1 MVRYKT
7 EPGEKEQKILAE
19 ISLNTPNNLKRRKVT
34 SVVSAVLCVIYAA
47 FAVWMFVRGVVDNG
61 FLLLGFAVLFLLIIL
76 FSKKFQLSI
85 MQKVMKKKNNAVLGG
100 TFEYVIDDDGVAI
113 TSPLGTGKNNW
124 SAFDRWGEQDGYI
137 YLVRLDNN
145 VVLMDKSRLTPDELK
160 ELERLLENVKNEP
173 DWKNFPTSRLSRAA
187 LANGSP
193 PITARRCS
201 QMHMFCMMCLSTEKT
216 SINPR

>member
-7 EPGEKEQKILAE
+7 EVGEREQKILTE
-19 ISLNTPNNLKRRKVT
+19 ISLNTPNNLKMSRVT
-34 SVVSAVLCVIYAA
+34 SIVSAVLCVIYAA
-47 FAVWMFVRGVVDNG
+47 FAVWMFAHGVVGYG

-76 FSKKFQLSI
+76 FFKKFQLGV
-85 MQKVMKKKNNAVLGG
+85 MQKVMKKKNTAFSGV

-160 ELERLLENVKNEP
+160 ELERLLGNVK
-173 DWKNFPTSRLSRAA
+173 K
-187 LANGSP
+187 
-193 PITARRCS
+193 
-201 QMHMFCMMCLSTEKT
+201 
-216 SINPR
+216 

>member
-34 SVVSAVLCVIYAA
+34 SAVSAVLCVIYAA

-85 MQKVMKKKNNAVLGG
+85 MQKVMKKKSNAVLGG
-100 TFEYVIDDDGVAI
+100 TLEYVIDDDGELDALLV
-113 TSPLGTGKNNW
+113 GKYTV
-124 SAFDRWGEQDGYI
+124 E
-137 YLVRLDNN
+137 
-145 VVLMDKSRLTPDELK
+145 E
-160 ELERLLENVKNEP
+160 
-173 DWKNFPTSRLSRAA
+173 
-187 LANGSP
+187 
-193 PITARRCS
+193 C
-201 QMHMFCMMCLSTEKT
+201 CLSASTHT
-216 SINPR
+216 YDGSLFIWWDHHAYIV

>member
-34 SVVSAVLCVIYAA
+34 SAVSAVLCVIYAA

-113 TSPLGTGKNNW
+113 TSPLGTG
-124 SAFDRWGEQDGYI
+124 AFDRWGEQDGYI

-160 ELERLLENVKNEP
+160 ELERLLGNVK
-173 DWKNFPTSRLSRAA
+173 K
-187 LANGSP
+187 
-193 PITARRCS
+193 
-201 QMHMFCMMCLSTEKT
+201 
-216 SINPR
+216 

>member
-34 SVVSAVLCVIYAA
+34 SAVSAVLCVIYAA
-47 FAVWMFVRGVVDNG
+47 FAVWMFARGVVGNG

-76 FSKKFQLSI
+76 FSKKF
-85 MQKVMKKKNNAVLGG
+85 MKKRNNAVSGG
-100 TFEYVIDDDGVAI
+100 TLEYVIDDDGVAI

-160 ELERLLENVKNEP
+160 ELERLFENVKNEP
-173 DWKNFPTSRLSRAA
+173 D
-187 LANGSP
+187 
-193 PITARRCS
+193 
-201 QMHMFCMMCLSTEKT
+201 
-216 SINPR
+216 

>member
-34 SVVSAVLCVIYAA
+34 SAVSAVLCVIYAA
-47 FAVWMFVRGVVDNG
+47 FAVWMFVRGFVDNG

-100 TFEYVIDDDGVAI
+100 TLEYVIDDDGVAI

-124 SAFDRWGEQDGYI
+124 SAFDRWGEQDRYI

-160 ELERLLENVKNEP
+160 ELERLLGNVK
-173 DWKNFPTSRLSRAA
+173 K
-187 LANGSP
+187 
-193 PITARRCS
+193 
-201 QMHMFCMMCLSTEKT
+201 
-216 SINPR
+216 

>member
-7 EPGEKEQKILAE
+7 ELGEKERRILAE

-34 SVVSAVLCVIYAA
+34 SAVSAVLCVIYAA
-47 FAVWMFVRGVVDNG
+47 FAVWMFARGVVGNG
-61 FLLLGFAVLFLLIIL
+61 FLGFAVLFLLIIL
-76 FSKKFQLSI
+76 FSKKFQLSV
-85 MQKVMKKKNNAVLGG
+85 MQKLMKKRNNAVLGG

-160 ELERLLENVKNEP
+160 ELERLLGNVK
-173 DWKNFPTSRLSRAA
+173 K
-187 LANGSP
+187 
-193 PITARRCS
+193 
-201 QMHMFCMMCLSTEKT
+201 
-216 SINPR
+216 